1 MKSVNTPSN
10 EAPPV
15 INKYTKNYLSRC
27 PNCNLICSLKL
38 NYNEGKYFIHFECEN
53 KHEGNITL
61 KEYLIKYSKYCLS
74 KEKCKECGKDQKEV
88 KGNFM
93 YCSKCDRFICNLCIG
108 NHIIDDTH
116 NIINLRKYD
125 SLCKIHSNAFCFY
138 CRKCKR
144 NLCIYCKVNHKS
156 HGLIDL
162 SELKYTQYQKN
173 KLENEIL
180 NLEKKIISLNEVKHK
195 IVSLIDSLKKSSEL
209 ELKFIKLLL
218 YTYQYE
224 ESQNNLNYY
233 VMQNLKNFE
242 DNLQLDKMETYDKIC
257 QKGNEYISFL
267 QKLKINNF
275 NKENIK
281 PNSLKNNFKI
291 LQYHTDSISYLSKLI
306 DGRLISC
313 SWDKSLNIYKKDT
326 YELQLSIKEH
336 TDCVSSFTQVKN
348 GKIITCSSDKSMK
361 IIQLIEEDKYI
372 IDQILLGHS
381 DWVMK
386 VLEINDYMIISVSY
400 DRTMK
405 IWKLN
410 YEKKY
415 DCYKT
420 IIFQNTTSFC
430 DILRVNQNE
439 FVTLSKNDKC
449 LKFWNSTHFSFISKI
464 LNIETS
470 YGFKM
475 MCLLDNDILCIGG
488 IDSKGFYLI
497 QISTHHFI
505 KNING
510 PEKILTIIKCSDGLL
525 LCSIIDENGNNTLV
539 KYKYENQDLKLVFSS
554 EKSND
559 RLIYSCVE
567 LDNGIIAS
575 GGDDNIIKLWKD

>member
-218 YTYQYE
+218 STYQYE
-224 ESQNNLNYY
+224 ENQNNLNFY
-233 VMQNLKNFE
+233 VIQNLKNVENIFKF
-242 DNLQLDKMETYDKIC
+242 DKIELYDKIYNE
-257 QKGNEYISFL
+257 GNKYLSFL
-267 QKLKINNF
+267 EKLQNNNINNNIVN
-275 NKENIK
+275 NKPK
-281 PNSLKNNFKI
+281 PNSLQNNFKI
-291 LQYHTDSISYLSKLI
+291 LNYHTEPISHLSKLN

-313 SWDKSLNIYKKDT
+313 SWDNSLNIYNKDT
-326 YELQLSIKEH
+326 FELQLSIKEH
-336 TDCVSSFTQVKN
+336 TDCVRSFTQLKN
-348 GKIITCSSDKSMK
+348 GKIITCSRDKTMNL
-361 IIQLIEEDKYI
+361 IQLIGEDQYI
-372 IDQILLGHS
+372 IEQKLIGHS
-381 DWVMK
+381 DWIMK
-386 VLEINDYMIISVSY
+386 VIEIFDNMLISISY
-400 DRTMK
+400 DKTMK
-405 IWKLN
+405 IWKINNCSNQFQLLFF
-410 YEKKY
+410 KIQLHFVIF
-415 DCYKT
+415 YKL
-420 IIFQNTTSFC
+420 IKM
-430 DILRVNQNE
+430 ILFLYQKV
-439 FVTLSKNDKC
+439 
-449 LKFWNSTHFSFISKI
+449 
-464 LNIETS
+464 
-470 YGFKM
+470 
-475 MCLLDNDILCIGG
+475 
-488 IDSKGFYLI
+488 
-497 QISTHHFI
+497 
-505 KNING
+505 IN
-510 PEKILTIIKCSDGLL
+510 
-525 LCSIIDENGNNTLV
+525 V
-539 KYKYENQDLKLVFSS
+539 
-554 EKSND
+554 
-559 RLIYSCVE
+559 
-567 LDNGIIAS
+567 
-575 GGDDNIIKLWKD
+575 